1 MDGKREIMSEA
12 IESSGSESTIEG
24 SQVEGEEVSTEEG
37 SEQVEEQQLTPAQ
50 VKKIKKLK
58 LKFNGKEIEEDLPF
72 EIDEA
77 HQDWYVKQRQKAML
91 ADHKSREY
99 AQLEQ
104 EVGAFIQE
112 LRKNPRK
119 ALQNP
124 AIGLDVKELA
134 ASILQ
139 EEIERSQKTPE
150 QIRAEEAEARLQELM
165 EERENEKKELEQK
178 QLEMLT
184 EREYERYDNL
194 MSSALESSDLPKS
207 PYVVKK
213 MTEYM
218 IMAVENGIDVDPK
231 DVIPLIRDEIHSDVQ
246 QMFGSMPAEI
256 IEQIIGKETLG
267 KLKSRRVAAAKPP
280 VPVKSAAKDVG
291 VKTES
296 KKEAAKKQTMR
307 DFFGV

>member
-1 MDGKREIMSEA
+1 MSENTGGS
-12 IESSGSESTIEG
+12 IESSGSESLDGG
-24 SQVEGEEVSTEEG
+24 SQVEESQSLAEDGESGEE
-37 SEQVEEQQLTPAQ
+37 QAPLTPAE

-58 LKFNGKEIEEDLPF
+58 LKFNGKDIEEELPF

-99 AQLEQ
+99 AQLEN

-112 LRKNPRK
+112 LRKNPKK
-119 ALQNP
+119 ALSNP
-124 AIGLDVKELA
+124 AIGLDIKELA

-150 QIRAEEAEARLQELM
+150 QLRAEEAEAKLQELM
-165 EERENEKKELEQK
+165 VEREKEKQDNEAK

-194 MSSALESSDLPKS
+194 MSSALEKSDLPKS

-218 IMAVENGIDVDPK
+218 IMAVENGIDVDPS
-231 DVIPLIRDEIHSDVQ
+231 DVIPLIREEIHSDIKE
-246 QMFGSMPAEI
+246 MFGAMPAEI
-256 IEQIIGKETLG
+256 VEQIIGKETLG
-267 KLKSRRVAAAKPP
+267 KLKSRRVAGAKPP
-280 VPVKSAAKDVG
+280 VPVRSAVKDVAP
-291 VKTES
+291 KTQE
-296 KKEAAKKQTMR
+296 KKEAVKKQTMR

>member
-1 MDGKREIMSEA
+1 MSDS
-12 IESSGSESTIEG
+12 IESSGSESLDGG
-24 SQVEGEEVSTEEG
+24 SQVEESQVLNQAGEESTEQAKPTAAEI
-37 SEQVEEQQLTPAQ
+37 
-50 VKKIKKLK
+50 KKIKKLK
-58 LKFNGKEIEEDLPF
+58 LKFNGKDIEEDLPF

-112 LRKNPRK
+112 LRKNPKK

-150 QIRAEEAEARLQELM
+150 QLRAEEAEAKLQELM
-165 EERENEKKELEQK
+165 EEREREKKDLEQK

-184 EREYERYDNL
+184 EREYERYDTL
-194 MSSALESSDLPKS
+194 MSNAIETSDLPKS

-213 MTEYM
+213 LTEYM
-218 IMAVENGIDVDPK
+218 IMAVENGIDIDPK
-231 DVIPLIRDEIHSDVQ
+231 DVIPMIRDEIHSDIQ
-246 QMFGSMPAEI
+246 QMFGVMPVEV
-256 IEQIIGKETLG
+256 IEQIMGKEVLG
-267 KLKSRRVAAAKPP
+267 KLKSKRLAAAKPP
-280 VPVKSAAKDVG
+280 VPVKAAIKDVAQT
-291 VKTES
+291 KEE
-296 KKEAAKKQTMR
+296 KKETQKKQTVR